1 MRIYKEFGFEAA
13 HFLPSAPEGHPN
25 SRVHGHSFRAVIW
38 LDGKVDPDTGLVMH
52 FERFLQEIERFR
64 VMLDHRMLNEV
75 EGLEH
80 PTLENITMWLWDRM
94 KPGLPDLARIEIHRP
109 SCHEG
114 CVYDGPEDK

>member
-1 MRIYKEFGFEAA
+1 MRIYKEFYFDAA
-13 HFLPSAPEGHPN
+13 HFLPTAPEGHPN
-25 SRVHGHSFRAVIW
+25 SRVHGHSFRTVIW

-64 VMLDHRMLNEV
+64 VMLDHRMLNEI
-75 EGLEH
+75 EGLEN
-80 PTLENITMWLWDRM
+80 PTLEIISMWLWDKM
-94 KPGLPDLARIEIHRP
+94 KPSLPALTRIELHRA

>member
-1 MRIYKEFGFEAA
+1 MRIYKEFFFEAA

-25 SRVHGHSFRAVIW
+25 SRVHGHSFKAVIW

-64 VMLDHRMLNEV
+64 VMLDHHMLNEV
-75 EGLEH
+75 EGLAH
-80 PTLENITMWLWDRM
+80 PTLENICMWLWDRM
-94 KPGLPDLARIEIHRP
+94 KPGLPDLTRIEIHRP